1 MSVRMSEPAPIA
13 CTLGAGDF
21 KARVAWIADLNRRA
35 LRSQRRDDLRVELA
49 YAAEARDEVLEM
61 VRGEQECCA
70 FLTFQVREEG
80 GAVRVI
86 IEAPEGAREA
96 AETVF
101 EPFLSRTPA
110 GAARSCCETVS

>member
-1 MSVRMSEPAPIA
+1 MSIPVPEPAPVA

-21 KARVAWIADLNRRA
+21 KARLAWIADLNRRA
-35 LRSQRRDDLRVELA
+35 LRSQHRDDLRVELV

-70 FLTFQVREEG
+70 FLTFEVREEG
-80 GAVRVI
+80 GSVRVVI
-86 IEAPEGAREA
+86 QAPEGAREA

-101 EPFLSRTPA
+101 APFLSGTFVGTGCGCC
-110 GAARSCCETVS
+110 GAAS